1 MKFGL
6 SFATLIGFLATA
18 SVQAGENPDC
28 KLAATDGYYNCKNA
42 FYVSGAGSDA
52 LWCVSESDCLKVF
65 PEPTSLPTL
74 MPTESPVAITSVEQA
89 ILSSSTMAKAT
100 SAALVAA
107 ATAMAAL

>member
-6 SFATLIGFLATA
+6 SSATLIAVLATA
-18 SVQAGENPDC
+18 SGENPDC
-28 KLAATDGYYNCKNA
+28 KLSAVDGYYNCKTA

-74 MPTESPVAITSVEQA
+74 MPTEAPIAISSVEQA
-89 ILSSSTMAKAT
+89 IISSSTMAKAT
-100 SAALVAA
+100 SAALLVVAA
-107 ATAMAAL
+107 TMAALW